1 MSNKKIYRSR
11 KDKIIGGVCGG
22 LAEYFDID
30 STLVRLVFILLF
42 LSPNGIGILF
52 YIIPWI
58 IIPEKPASLDDDF
71 QSNGDEN
78 YDEEV
83 ILEAE
88 VVDDT
93 TEEKNIHK
101 DNSSVNTEKK
111 HAIIGVVLIALGSLF
126 LVDYWMPRFHWERF
140 WPLILVGVGVVL
152 LLKGVKGDE

>member
-30 STLVRLVFILLF
+30 STLVRLIFLLVF
-42 LSPNGIGILF
+42 LSPNGIGIFL

-58 IIPEKPASLDDDF
+58 IIPEKPVSQNDDF
-71 QSNGDEN
+71 QSGHDE
-78 YDEEV
+78 YSDEEV

-88 VVDDT
+88 VVEDT
-93 TEEKNIHK
+93 NEESNGNNVKSTMN
-101 DNSSVNTEKK
+101 DEKK

-140 WPLILVGVGVVL
+140 WPLILVGAGIAL